1 MGVIKG
7 SITVAESQCDVAYS
21 EDDDVVAGPEREGC
35 GWCPVA
41 EFVRVGP
48 RADILTVRTMHEREF
63 TRHRDLY
70 AAGEATS
77 HVFVAKTCVVAVK
90 EGSKKKL
97 LEGKKAAEWVGKL
110 STVVPSALDLL
121 ARRQI
126 HVSQLR
132 DPHELYRETRVQLGY
147 PATPKRVEPSEEGEQ
162 EVTDADG
169 ATKSEQPAG
178 G

>member
-63 TRHRDLY
+63 TRHRDFY
-70 AAGEATS
+70 AAGEASS
-77 HVFVAKTCVVAVK
+77 HVFVAKTTVVAVR
-90 EGSKKKL
+90 EGGKKKPM
-97 LEGKKAAEWVGKL
+97 EGKKAAEWVGKL
-110 STVVPSALDLL
+110 SVVVPSALDLL
-121 ARRQI
+121 ALRQI
-126 HVSQLR
+126 HVSQLK
-132 DPHELYRETRVQLGY
+132 DPHELYKEFRVKLGY
-147 PATPKRVEPSEEGEQ
+147 PATPKVEPPDEGEQ
-162 EVTDADG
+162 EVTDAD
-169 ATKSEQPAG
+169 ADTKSGQPAG

>member
-7 SITVAESQCDVAYS
+7 SVTVAESQCDVAYS

-35 GWCPVA
+35 GWCPVS

-48 RADILTVRTMHEREF
+48 RADVLTVRTMHEREF

-77 HVFVAKTCVVAVK
+77 HVFVAKTTVVAVK
-90 EGSKKKL
+90 EGGKKKPI
-97 LEGKKAAEWVGKL
+97 EGKKAVEWVGRL
-110 STVVPSALDLL
+110 AVVVPAALDLL

-126 HVSQLR
+126 HASQLK
-132 DPHELYRETRVQLGY
+132 DPHELYPELRVELGY
-147 PATPKRVEPSEEGEQ
+147 PATPKKLEPPDDGEQ
-162 EVTDADG
+162 EVSVGDG
-169 ATKSEQPAG
+169 DPKSEPAAG